1 MAMGEVGQVVVIVF
15 NWLMRVRVGVG
26 AAGWCAIVRVGV
38 VRILV
43 AVPMVM
49 EGGGMGVVMAVLL
62 VHQVNCA
69 ANH

>member
-1 MAMGEVGQVVVIVF
+1 MVVV
-15 NWLMRVRVGVG
+15 MRYGVMLVRVGMGLVCSG
-26 AAGWCAIVRVGV
+26 CMVVGV
-38 VRILV
+38 VIIIM

-62 VHQVNCA
+62 VYQVNCA